1 MKGTLWQQ
9 AGELKDPRNERHQKL
24 KLGRNIKCHYL
35 NISAYLLVIAYNVI
49 KNSKE

>member
-1 MKGTLWQQ
+1 MKGTFWQQ

-24 KLGRNIKCHYL
+24 KLGRNIKCHDL